1 MADPRFPT
9 EAELNLIAQDVL
21 ITKVKYNDQN
31 IQPVYHKWKDIWAD
45 EKLFKVNNKDPSYR
59 IRAIAVTLPMYF
71 LDDPNLQEWA
81 YRGYVAGL
89 ADSQYNDGNVQIL
102 PLSEI
107 SWL

>member
-1 MADPRFPT
+1 MPDSRLPT
-9 EAELNLIAQDVL
+9 SEELNLIANDVL

-31 IQPVYHKWKDIWAD
+31 IQPAYHKWKDIWAE
-45 EKLFKVNNKDPSYR
+45 EKKFKVKNANPDYL

-71 LDDPNLQEWA
+71 LDDPNIQEWT

-89 ADSQYNDGNVQIL
+89 ADTKYKDGNVQIF

-107 SWL
+107 SWV